1 MTRITIKKWFANKT
15 VCVKNGITLVWKK
28 SQVWTGDKDIK
39 DLDLNTDE
47 GLEYFFDKKNW
58 EDTEDIFGKVV
69 RETEK
74 AIMIEA
80 DYWDFRYC
88 RLVNDAELRHG
99 WKVWLPKSV
108 ICNLDEVL
116 AKETA

>member
-1 MTRITIKKWFANKT
+1 MTRITIKKWFGDKT
-15 VCVKNGITLVWKK
+15 ICVKNGITLCWKK
-28 SQVWTGDKDIK
+28 TKEWKGDKAVK
-39 DLDLNTDE
+39 DLDLTTEE
-47 GLEYFFDKKNW
+47 GLEYFFDEKNW
-58 EDTEDIFGKVV
+58 EEAAYIWGKVV

-88 RLVNDAELRHG
+88 RYVNDAELRHG

-116 AKETA
+116 TKETA